1 MDMKTLY
8 FECKMGAAGDMLGA
22 ALLELFENRE
32 GMVEALNRIG
42 IPEVRFEALRV
53 EKAGIFGTRL
63 SVRIHG
69 AEEAEV
75 SDDNHAHHHDHH
87 HCHHHDHD
95 HEHEHDHGDEHE
107 HPHHHAH
114 RGMTEIR
121 SIIEGLSVSEKVK
134 TDALAVYRLIA
145 DAESKAHQVPVAQ
158 IHFHEVGAMDAIAD
172 IVAVCCMIEKLSPDQ
187 IVVSP
192 IHLGSGVVR
201 CAHGVLP
208 VPAPATAEIL
218 LGVPTYGGEID
229 GELCTPTGA
238 ALLKYFASRFGPQ
251 PPMVTERIGYGMGKK
266 NFRIANCVRAFY
278 GVSAA

>member
-32 GMVEALNRIG
+32 GMVGALNQMG
-42 IPEVRFEALRV
+42 IPEVRFDALRV

-63 SVRIHG
+63 AVRING

-75 SDDNHAHHHDHH
+75 SDDDHAHHHDHH
-87 HCHHHDHD
+87 HCHHHDH
-95 HEHEHDHGDEHE
+95 EHDHGDENE

-114 RGMTEIR
+114 RGMTEIK
-121 SIIEGLSVSEKVK
+121 SIIESLSVSDKVK

-145 DAESKAHQVPVAQ
+145 DAESKAHQVPVTQ

-172 IVAVCCMIEKLSPDQ
+172 IVAVCCMIEKLGPDQ
-187 IVVSP
+187 VVVSP
-192 IHLGSGVVR
+192 IHLGAGVVR

-208 VPAPATAEIL
+208 IPAPATAEIL

-251 PPMVTERIGYGMGKK
+251 PPMITERIGYGMGKK
-266 NFRIANCVRAFY
+266 NFQIANCVRAFY